1 MEKELICI
9 ICPRGCHLKV
19 DDNMKVSGNS
29 CPRGEK
35 YAISELTH
43 PVRML
48 TSTVKIIAK
57 EENRLPVKT
66 STSIDKNLIFK
77 AMEEINKVE
86 VKAPI
91 HIGDVIVN
99 NIAGSGANLI
109 ATKDILK

>member
-19 DDNMKVSGNS
+19 DDNMKVTGNS

-48 TSTVKIIAK
+48 TSTVKIIAL
-57 EENRLPVKT
+57 EEDRLPVKT
-66 STSIDKNLIFK
+66 SISIDKNLIFK

-91 HIGDVIVN
+91 HIGDVILN
-99 NIAGSGANLI
+99 NIAGSEANLI